1 MDIARNALSSL
12 WQWVTYD
19 TSRADEVRP
28 DPEKNVHRSDVPNLP
43 DELIINIASFL
54 PKDDLLNIT
63 STSQR
68 FHTEVLLQRQ
78 SILMIQDFYARA
90 AESYGD
96 LGHRI
101 PSLLADLK
109 RGQNVAINAMRAVN
123 VSAMRPSILRDLLVT
138 VPVTVLETTVPGFF
152 KKRADVTI
160 SVSEIQPSLI
170 QKVLNTL
177 FWSAPVVAAKRDDP
191 VFYHPNS
198 DKDTVAEFDA
208 DAVCNLITQQESMI
222 NVPPESLSDALSLM
236 DLAVARWAV
245 RQTFDDCRVSP
256 CDLLKMTDKA
266 LWPAMLDS
274 LLAVPIQVEYLQ
286 SEIGLFAKE
295 YDGSGGRI
303 SDKVKIH
310 VAGWFMDQG
319 NYNSDQI
326 QDAMLRRFHRG
337 DHWWEK

>member
-152 KKRADVTI
+152 KNELTLR
-160 SVSEIQPSLI
+160 SV
-170 QKVLNTL
+170 
-177 FWSAPVVAAKRDDP
+177 
-191 VFYHPNS
+191 
-198 DKDTVAEFDA
+198 
-208 DAVCNLITQQESMI
+208 C
-222 NVPPESLSDALSLM
+222 
-236 DLAVARWAV
+236 
-245 RQTFDDCRVSP
+245 
-256 CDLLKMTDKA
+256 
-266 LWPAMLDS
+266 
-274 LLAVPIQVEYLQ
+274 
-286 SEIGLFAKE
+286 
-295 YDGSGGRI
+295 
-303 SDKVKIH
+303 
-310 VAGWFMDQG
+310 
-319 NYNSDQI
+319 
-326 QDAMLRRFHRG
+326 LRFNRP
-337 DHWWEK
+337 